1 MGEFLAVLPIEGG
14 VAVGILLAFAVMVA
28 RGHLVPGP
36 MHREAIAERDK
47 RIEYTESALDTSLKL
62 NSEQAA
68 TIAKQTAT
76 SEVAAH
82 MLEELRR
89 EQSRAT

>member
-36 MHREAIAERDK
+36 MHKEALSERDQ
-47 RIEYTESALDTSLKL
+47 RIGYIEGALDKSLTL
-62 NSEQAA
+62 NTEQAA

-89 EQSRAT
+89 EQQRPT